1 MKPVFFLP
9 ASQPMGPHGAV
20 SAFSPPPGSPGRVLS
35 WPSQERTAEATPKSL
50 SLFSRAPRIP
60 MACHGLSNRPRFP
73 TGRHGLT
80 RNAYGMRARSSQP
93 GWGRGTARG
102 ARMRRFRACGGFSFG
117 AYHIELGVAIAKTQ
131 GSRLISEKIMKSRL
145 RSHFS
150 HFRHLNYKKSH
161 FKLVTRSAFT

>member
-9 ASQPMGPHGAV
+9 ASQPMGPHGTV
-20 SAFSPPPGSPGRVLS
+20 SAFSPPPGSPGRALS

-50 SLFSRAPRIP
+50 SLFSRAPRTP

-93 GWGRGTARG
+93 GWERGTARG
-102 ARMRRFRACGGFSFG
+102 ARMRRFRACGGFSFEALSHRARG
-117 AYHIELGVAIAKTQ
+117 CNSENAGIATHKRKNHEIEIK
-131 GSRLISEKIMKSRL
+131 ISFFALST
-145 RSHFS
+145 
-150 HFRHLNYKKSH
+150 LNI
-161 FKLVTRSAFT
+161 